1 MDKLRLDGP
10 ADAKA
15 ELEQAME
22 FNGINAKR
30 EGRNYRF
37 LLSSKGLKWETLC
50 CPTEDGAVL
59 IYGIYPFRVSDGRQA
74 EAFCQRVNAV
84 ARYGAMLYRDET
96 LLFRIG
102 ADLFDV
108 FSAYETL
115 GRALEYSAGIM
126 VRFWVQAASA
136 ANSFSGFPNDEK
148 QNQST

>member
-15 ELEQAME
+15 ELEQVME
-22 FNGINAKR
+22 FNGIAFKR
-30 EGRNYRF
+30 EERDYRF

-50 CPTEDGAVL
+50 RPTEDGTVL
-59 IYGIYPFRVSDGRQA
+59 IYGIYPFRVSDKKKA
-74 EAFCQRVNAV
+74 EAFCQRVNVA

-96 LLFRIG
+96 LIFRIG

-108 FSAYETL
+108 FSAYETI
-115 GRALEYSAGIM
+115 GRALEYNAGIM
-126 VRFWVQAASA
+126 VRFWAQAASA
-136 ANSFSGFPNDEK
+136 AQGVPEFPNSAK